1 MLLACL
7 AAGPVLIEDWDLDDF
22 FLADMI
28 GMLTGMKRFL
38 TVAVLGLMLAH
49 TAAAADLPRLGE
61 MQKFT
66 LSAERKPVALAEF
79 LDPKD
84 QPVTLDAFRGRV
96 VLLNLWAT
104 WCVPCREEMP
114 ALDRL
119 QGLRGGKD
127 FTVLTVAQD
136 RAGRAKVEGFLG
148 QIGAAKLAPYLDTSM
163 KSGRAWG
170 TIGLPTSILIDRQGR
185 EIGRL
190 IGAAEWDRAEALR
203 LIDAAIAEK

>member
-1 MLLACL
+1 M
-7 AAGPVLIEDWDLDDF
+7 AGSAMAVDLP
-22 FLADMI
+22 
-28 GMLTGMKRFL
+28 RQE
-38 TVAVLGLMLAH
+38 
-49 TAAAADLPRLGE
+49 LPRLGE
-61 MQKFT
+61 MQKFSV
-66 LSAERKPVALAEF
+66 SAERKPAALAEF

-84 QPVTLDAFRGRV
+84 QPVTLEAFRGRV

-104 WCVPCREEMP
+104 WCIPCREEMP
-114 ALDRL
+114 ALNRL
-119 QGLRGGKD
+119 QGLRGSKD

>member
-1 MLLACL
+1 MAS
-7 AAGPVLIEDWDLDDF
+7 
-22 FLADMI
+22 
-28 GMLTGMKRFL
+28 GMKRFL
-38 TVAVLGLMLAH
+38 TVLAAVCAMAGSAI
-49 TAAAADLPRLGE
+49 AADLPRTGE

-66 LSAERKPVALAEF
+66 LSAERKPAALAEF
-79 LDPKD
+79 LDPND
-84 QPVTLDAFRGRV
+84 QPVTLEAFRGKV

-119 QGLRGGKD
+119 QAKRGSQD
-127 FTVLTVAQD
+127 FAVVAVAQD
-136 RAGRAKVEGFLG
+136 RSGRAKVEIFLG
-148 QIGAAKLAPYLDTSM
+148 QIGARHLASYLDTSM

-190 IGAAEWDRAEALR
+190 IGAAEWDSADALK
-203 LIDAAIAEK
+203 LIDAAIAEKP

>member
-1 MLLACL
+1 
-7 AAGPVLIEDWDLDDF
+7 
-22 FLADMI
+22 
-28 GMLTGMKRFL
+28 MKRFL
-38 TVAVLGLMLAH
+38 TVALLGLALAQ
-49 TAAAADLPRLGE
+49 TAAAADLPRIGE

-66 LSAERKPVALAEF
+66 LSAERKPAAMAEF

-84 QPVTLDAFRGRV
+84 QPVTLEAFRGRV
-96 VLLNLWAT
+96 VLINLWAT

-119 QGLRGGKD
+119 QASRGGKD
-127 FTVLTVAQD
+127 FTVLAIAQD

-148 QIGAAKLAPYLDTSM
+148 QIGATKLAPYLDTSM

-170 TIGLPTSILIDRQGR
+170 VFGLPTSILLDRQGR

-190 IGAAEWDRAEALR
+190 VGIAHWDGPDALR
-203 LIDAAIAEK
+203 LIDAAIAEKN